1 MYGVELVCGFGP
13 EMELV
18 THAEG
23 TEIMHKSGYD
33 AAVLLSVISA
43 LINPDR
49 YHKAATKNVDKPQTP
64 ITALCASHK
73 HNDFR
78 IQTCCKTAN
87 MLDLNPMEDDPEL
100 SGYFSRKTEDI

>member
-1 MYGVELVCGFGP
+1 MTPLSYYPLLV
-13 EMELV
+13 
-18 THAEG
+18 
-23 TEIMHKSGYD
+23 
-33 AAVLLSVISA
+33 A

-49 YHKAATKNVDKPQTP
+49 YRKTATKNVDKPQTP

-87 MLDLNPMEDDPEL
+87 MLDLNPMEDDPGL